1 MTTATDT
8 QAARFTPKELPYAYD
23 ALAPHISEET
33 LRFHHDKHYTGYVN
47 KLNELVVGTP
57 YEGLPLEAVVL
68 HAEGPVYNNAAQA
81 WNHEFYFEAL
91 SPSPEHRPEGALA
104 KAIDRS
110 FGSFD
115 KMKEAIDKSAVGLFG
130 SGWTWL
136 VADGEG
142 NLKIVNT
149 PNAGNPMTEGLN
161 PLLCV
166 DVWEHA
172 YYIDYRNRRADAV
185 KAFWETVDWRIVG
198 ERYAKR

>member
-1 MTTATDT
+1 MTTSTDT
-8 QAARFTPKELPYAYD
+8 PTARFTAKELPYAYD

-33 LRFHHDKHYTGYVN
+33 LRFHHDKHYAGYVV
-47 KLNELVVGTP
+47 KLNELVAGTA

-91 SPSPEHRPEGALA
+91 SPSPQHRPEGALA
-104 KAIDRS
+104 KAVDRD

-136 VADGEG
+136 VEDKEG
-142 NLKIVNT
+142 NLRIVNT
-149 PNAGNPMTEGLN
+149 PNAGNPLTEGLR

-185 KAFWETVDWRIVG
+185 KAFWETVDWRVVG
-198 ERYAKR
+198 ERYGKR